1 MFYADLHIHPRYSR
15 ATSRDCD
22 LPHLDLWARKKG
34 IALVGTGD
42 FTHPAW
48 RQELQEQLLPAEEG
62 LYRLKEAYRLPWDS
76 AWPQGEPRFLVT
88 GEISS
93 IYKQGGKTR
102 KVHNVLLLPS
112 LEAAEKLAL
121 RLERIGNLQ
130 ADGRP
135 ILGLSSHDLLA
146 LTLETC
152 PQAVFLPAHIWTPH
166 FSLFGAFSGF
176 DSLEECFGDLA
187 PYVRAVETGLSSDP
201 PMNGRVPQLD
211 ALQLVSHSDAHSP
224 QKLGREADVL
234 ETELSYPAVKR
245 ALETGDGLWGTVEFF
260 PQEGKYHWDGHRNCG
275 VCLSPREAKALENLC
290 PVCGKPLTIGVEHR
304 VEDLARRQPGE
315 GPAGAKP
322 FVRLA
327 PLATVLAARLAKG
340 EQTKN
345 RPGCVRGAAGPAG
358 AGIHGAAPN
367 AGGGHRQ
374 PGRRG
379 CRPGGGAAAPGE
391 SRLAA
396 RLRRGVRQALLPRGV
411 KAKKKGPPAGSP
423 FQGGRMKFIKKSAP
437 SIAGMKLVLSSDR
450 TQYTVWLCPGCEREN
465 NTF

>member
-1 MFYADLHIHPRYSR
+1 MES
-15 ATSRDCD
+15 
-22 LPHLDLWARKKG
+22 
-34 IALVGTGD
+34 
-42 FTHPAW
+42 
-48 RQELQEQLLPAEEG
+48 
-62 LYRLKEAYRLPWDS
+62 
-76 AWPQGEPRFLVT
+76 
-88 GEISS
+88 
-93 IYKQGGKTR
+93 
-102 KVHNVLLLPS
+102 
-112 LEAAEKLAL
+112 
-121 RLERIGNLQ
+121 
-130 ADGRP
+130 
-135 ILGLSSHDLLA
+135 
-146 LTLETC
+146 C

-327 PLATVLAARLAKG
+327 PLATVLAARLGKG
-340 EQTKN
+340 EQTKTVQGVYEALLAQLGPEFTVLRQAPAEAIASLAGEAAAQGVELLRQGKVAW
-345 RPGCVRGAAGPAG
+345 RPGFDGEYGKLSFPGA
-358 AGIHGAAPN
+358 
-367 AGGGHRQ
+367 
-374 PGRRG
+374 
-379 CRPGGGAAAPGE
+379 
-391 SRLAA
+391 
-396 RLRRGVRQALLPRGV
+396 
-411 KAKKKGPPAGSP
+411 
-423 FQGGRMKFIKKSAP
+423 
-437 SIAGMKLVLSSDR
+437 
-450 TQYTVWLCPGCEREN
+450 
-465 NTF
+465 

>member
-1 MFYADLHIHPRYSR
+1 MFYADLHIHSRYSR

-22 LPHLDLWARKKG
+22 LPHLELWARKKG

-112 LEAAEKLAL
+112 LEAAEKLAR

-135 ILGLSSHDLLA
+135 ILGLSSHDLLE
-146 LTLETC
+146 LTLESC

-187 PYVRAVETGLSSDP
+187 PCVRAVETGLSSDP

-275 VCLSPREAKALENLC
+275 VCLSPREAKALGNRC

-327 PLATVLAARLAKG
+327 PLATVLAARLGKG
-340 EQTKN
+340 EQTKTVQGVYEALLAQLGPEFTVLRQTPAEAIAGLAGEAAAQGVELLRQGKVAW
-345 RPGCVRGAAGPAG
+345 RPGFDGEYGKLSFPGA
-358 AGIHGAAPN
+358 
-367 AGGGHRQ
+367 
-374 PGRRG
+374 
-379 CRPGGGAAAPGE
+379 
-391 SRLAA
+391 
-396 RLRRGVRQALLPRGV
+396 
-411 KAKKKGPPAGSP
+411 
-423 FQGGRMKFIKKSAP
+423 
-437 SIAGMKLVLSSDR
+437 
-450 TQYTVWLCPGCEREN
+450 
-465 NTF
+465 

>member
-1 MFYADLHIHPRYSR
+1 MFYADLHIHSRYSR

-22 LPHLDLWARKKG
+22 LPHLELWARKKG

-62 LYRLKEAYRLPWDS
+62 LYTLKKELCLPDETAGVREA
-76 AWPQGEPRFLVT
+76 PRFVLS

-102 KVHNVLLLPS
+102 KAHNVLLLPS
-112 LEAAEKLAL
+112 LEAAEKLAR

-245 ALETGDGLWGTVEFF
+245 ALETGEGLWGTVEFF
-260 PQEGKYHWDGHRNCG
+260 PQEGKYHWDGHRSCG

-327 PLATVLAARLAKG
+327 PLATVLAARLGKG
-340 EQTKN
+340 EQTKTVQGVYEALLAQLGPEFTVLCQTPAEAIASLAGEAAAQGVELLRQGKVAW
-345 RPGCVRGAAGPAG
+345 RPGFDGEYGKLSFPGA
-358 AGIHGAAPN
+358 
-367 AGGGHRQ
+367 
-374 PGRRG
+374 
-379 CRPGGGAAAPGE
+379 
-391 SRLAA
+391 
-396 RLRRGVRQALLPRGV
+396 
-411 KAKKKGPPAGSP
+411 
-423 FQGGRMKFIKKSAP
+423 
-437 SIAGMKLVLSSDR
+437 
-450 TQYTVWLCPGCEREN
+450 
-465 NTF
+465 

>member
-1 MFYADLHIHPRYSR
+1 MFYADLHIHSRYSR

-22 LPHLDLWARKKG
+22 LLHLDLWARKKG

-146 LTLETC
+146 LTLESC

-327 PLATVLAARLAKG
+327 PLATVLAARLGKG
-340 EQTKN
+340 EQTKPSRVCTRRCWPSWGRSSRCCARRRR
-345 RPGCVRGAAGPAG
+345 RPSPAWPGRLPPRGWSCCARGKSPGGPASTRSTASSPSPGRKGKKEGAAGWQPL
-358 AGIHGAAPN
+358 
-367 AGGGHRQ
+367 
-374 PGRRG
+374 PGRKNEVYQKVR
-379 CRPGGGAAAPGE
+379 
-391 SRLAA
+391 SQH
-396 RLRRGVRQALLPRGV
+396 RRDEACSL
-411 KAKKKGPPAGSP
+411 
-423 FQGGRMKFIKKSAP
+423 I
-437 SIAGMKLVLSSDR
+437 
-450 TQYTVWLCPGCEREN
+450 
-465 NTF
+465 

>member
-1 MFYADLHIHPRYSR
+1 MFYADLHIHSRYSR

-62 LYRLKEAYRLPWDS
+62 LYRLKEAYRLAWDS

-135 ILGLSSHDLLA
+135 ILGLSSHDLLE

-275 VCLSPREAKALENLC
+275 VCLSP
-290 PVCGKPLTIGVEHR
+290 G
-304 VEDLARRQPGE
+304 
-315 GPAGAKP
+315 
-322 FVRLA
+322 
-327 PLATVLAARLAKG
+327 
-340 EQTKN
+340 
-345 RPGCVRGAAGPAG
+345 RPRPWVT
-358 AGIHGAAPN
+358 AAP
-367 AGGGHRQ
+367 
-374 PGRRG
+374 
-379 CRPGGGAAAPGE
+379 C
-391 SRLAA
+391 
-396 RLRRGVRQALLPRGV
+396 
-411 KAKKKGPPAGSP
+411 AGS
-423 FQGGRMKFIKKSAP
+423 R
-437 SIAGMKLVLSSDR
+437 
-450 TQYTVWLCPGCEREN
+450 
-465 NTF
+465 

>member
-1 MFYADLHIHPRYSR
+1 MES
-15 ATSRDCD
+15 
-22 LPHLDLWARKKG
+22 
-34 IALVGTGD
+34 
-42 FTHPAW
+42 
-48 RQELQEQLLPAEEG
+48 
-62 LYRLKEAYRLPWDS
+62 
-76 AWPQGEPRFLVT
+76 
-88 GEISS
+88 
-93 IYKQGGKTR
+93 
-102 KVHNVLLLPS
+102 
-112 LEAAEKLAL
+112 
-121 RLERIGNLQ
+121 
-130 ADGRP
+130 
-135 ILGLSSHDLLA
+135 
-146 LTLETC
+146 C

-187 PYVRAVETGLSSDP
+187 PCVRAVETGLSSDP

-327 PLATVLAARLAKG
+327 PLATVLAARLGKG
-340 EQTKN
+340 EQTKTVQGVYEALLAQLGARSSRCCARRRR
-345 RPGCVRGAAGPAG
+345 RPSPAWPGRPPPRGWSCCARGKSPGGPASTG
-358 AGIHGAAPN
+358 STASSPS
-367 AGGGHRQ
+367 
-374 PGRRG
+374 PGRKGKKRRG
-379 CRPGGGAAAPGE
+379 R
-391 SRLAA
+391 RLAA
-396 RLRRGVRQALLPRGV
+396 
-411 KAKKKGPPAGSP
+411 
-423 FQGGRMKFIKKSAP
+423 P
-437 SIAGMKLVLSSDR
+437 S
-450 TQYTVWLCPGCEREN
+450 REEE
-465 NTF
+465 

>member
-1 MFYADLHIHPRYSR
+1 MFYADLHIHSRYSR

-62 LYRLKEAYRLPWDS
+62 LYRLKEAYRLSWDS

-112 LEAAEKLAL
+112 LEAAEKLAR

-135 ILGLSSHDLLA
+135 ILGLSSHDLLE
-146 LTLETC
+146 LTLESC

-187 PYVRAVETGLSSDP
+187 PYVRAVATGLSSDP

-245 ALETGDGLWGTVEFF
+245 ALETGEGLWGTVEFF
-260 PQEGKYHWDGHRNCG
+260 PQEGKYHWDGHRNYG

-327 PLATVLAARLAKG
+327 PLATVLAARLGKG
-340 EQTKN
+340 EQTKTVQGVYEALLAQLGPEFTVLRQTPAEAIASLAGEAAALGVELLRQGKVAW
-345 RPGCVRGAAGPAG
+345 RPGFDGEYGKLSFPGA
-358 AGIHGAAPN
+358 
-367 AGGGHRQ
+367 
-374 PGRRG
+374 
-379 CRPGGGAAAPGE
+379 
-391 SRLAA
+391 
-396 RLRRGVRQALLPRGV
+396 
-411 KAKKKGPPAGSP
+411 
-423 FQGGRMKFIKKSAP
+423 
-437 SIAGMKLVLSSDR
+437 
-450 TQYTVWLCPGCEREN
+450 
-465 NTF
+465 